1 MLLKGKRDSK
11 ATGISF
17 AVDLDEDTE
26 GGFICSAAHT
36 RFRGIGK
43 RWDYET
49 SSISACQND
58 TINQISQ
65 DETR

>member
-1 MLLKGKRDSK
+1 M
-11 ATGISF
+11 SF
-17 AVDLDEDTE
+17 VVDLDEDTE

-43 RWDYET
+43 RWDYGT

-65 DETR
+65 DEI

>member
-11 ATGISF
+11 ATVVSF
-17 AVDLDEDTE
+17 VVDLDEVME
-26 GGFICSAAHT
+26 GGFICFAAHT

-43 RWDYET
+43 KLDYGT

-58 TINQISQ
+58 IINQISQ
-65 DETR
+65 DEI